1 MNVILVIFFKF
12 ILNLFEVIIWGRKKK
27 EEESMLLFLN
37 SLLFVKN
44 KIMINRLWI
53 VFIEVEINYI
63 MKKIK
68 LCIIMGY

>member
-1 MNVILVIFFKF
+1 MVIFFKF

-44 KIMINRLWI
+44 KIMINKLRI

>member
-1 MNVILVIFFKF
+1 MVIFFKF

-27 EEESMLLFLN
+27 EKESMLVFLN

-44 KIMINRLWI
+44 KIMINRLWK
-53 VFIEVEINYI
+53 VFIEVGINYI

>member
-1 MNVILVIFFKF
+1 MVIFFKF
-12 ILNLFEVIIWGRKKK
+12 ILNLFKVIIWGRKKK
-27 EEESMLLFLN
+27 EKESMLVFLN

>member
-1 MNVILVIFFKF
+1 
-12 ILNLFEVIIWGRKKK
+12 
-27 EEESMLLFLN
+27 MLLFLN

-44 KIMINRLWI
+44 KIMINKLRI

-68 LCIIMGY
+68 LCIILGY